1 MSYKFSHEVP
11 VYLQLM
17 DIYRS
22 DILAGRLARGDQLP
36 PVREVALTYGVNP
49 NTVQKA
55 FLEMDRLELTKSER
69 TSGRYVVASDKLI
82 DSLRKEQSDRKL
94 QDFVQDM
101 KALRISLEETL
112 AMIEK
117 GWSDD

>member
-1 MSYKFSHEVP
+1 MSFEFSHEVP
-11 VYLQLM
+11 IYLQIM
-17 DIYRS
+17 DIFRS
-22 DILAGRLARGDQLP
+22 EILAGRLTGGDRMP

-55 FLEMDRLELTKSER
+55 FLEMDRLELTRSER
-69 TSGRYVVASDKLI
+69 TSGRFVIASDELI
-82 DSLRKEQSDRKL
+82 ESLRREQSDIKA

-101 KALRISLEETL
+101 KALRISLAETL
-112 AMIEK
+112 EMIKK